1 MVSQAKAEVA
11 LACGAAMFA
20 LAAGIGSVVLRGNT
34 TLPAQTAAPTSSV
47 APHPSPIT
55 PDRATR
61 NPPEC
66 VEPYCGV
73 LLNPPPTRGR
83 NVDAPRSTMR
93 PSAPPFDVRT

>member
-1 MVSQAKAEVA
+1 MLSRPKAEVA
-11 LACGAAMFA
+11 LAGGAVMFA

-47 APHPSPIT
+47 APPPSPIT

-61 NPPEC
+61 NPPDC

-73 LLNPPPTRGR
+73 LLNPPPRG
-83 NVDAPRSTMR
+83 
-93 PSAPPFDVRT
+93 DVTWMPHGAL